1 MVRRTEADAVTA
13 GAGAPSRRLAD
24 RAGAAPADR
33 PAARW
38 EHRLLA
44 GFFVTVAIPGSF
56 SVAGFSLNPSR
67 VFLLLAF
74 VPLFLYWFRGRAWRI
89 TAGDVGILL
98 YCFWIWV
105 ALLAVHGP
113 SRVPSAG
120 IQFLEMFGGYLVG
133 RMLVRSAE
141 DYRTFVRYLFWT
153 MAFLFPF
160 ALTEF
165 LTGWSP
171 LRAISE
177 AFLSVEER
185 NINRQPRLGFVERV
199 QGPFAHSILFGLFC
213 SLGVA
218 NFFFVFRESLV
229 KRMARVGMALVM
241 IFTSLSSAPFLVAG
255 LQILMMGWDRLFAF
269 MRARWVILVVFG
281 LTVVVIL
288 QVFAEGGVLGFI
300 FETFLL
306 VPETGYFRLVTF
318 EFGSQSV
325 LNHPFFGVGQG
336 EWVRPYWR
344 GHPTIDNF
352 WLAIA
357 VRYGLPALIFL
368 WFGIACNAV
377 GILRRADLDPDEQ
390 RQRRGYLIALT
401 GLAMILA
408 SVSIWGPVS
417 TFVLT
422 YFGAGAWFYARDP
435 VAAGAPQERPRRGRE
450 GDPPRRGAVA
460 RPGRSGRLPPRAAR
474 ARRPGG

>member
-1 MVRRTEADAVTA
+1 MVRRTGADAVTA
-13 GAGAPSRRLAD
+13 GAGAPSRRTAA
-24 RAGAAPADR
+24 RAGAAPVER
-33 PAARW
+33 TESRW

-160 ALTEF
+160 AVTEF

-177 AFLSVEER
+177 AFLTVEER
-185 NINRQPRLGFVERV
+185 ANNTWKLRLGFAERV
-199 QGPFAHSILFGLFC
+199 QGPFAHAILFGLFC

-218 NFFFVFRESLV
+218 NFFFVFREALV
-229 KRMARVGMALVM
+229 KRVARVGMALAM
-241 IFTSLSSAPFLVAG
+241 IFMSLSSAPFLAAG
-255 LQILMMGWDRLFAF
+255 LQLVMMGWDRLFAF
-269 MRARWVILVVFG
+269 MRARWVVIVAFGIAVVAA
-281 LTVVVIL
+281 LE
-288 QVFAEGGVLGFI
+288 VFAEGGVLGFV

-306 VPETGYFRLVTF
+306 VPETG
-318 EFGSQSV
+318 
-325 LNHPFFGVGQG
+325 
-336 EWVRPYWR
+336 
-344 GHPTIDNF
+344 
-352 WLAIA
+352 
-357 VRYGLPALIFL
+357 
-368 WFGIACNAV
+368 
-377 GILRRADLDPDEQ
+377 
-390 RQRRGYLIALT
+390 
-401 GLAMILA
+401 
-408 SVSIWGPVS
+408 
-417 TFVLT
+417 
-422 YFGAGAWFYARDP
+422 
-435 VAAGAPQERPRRGRE
+435 
-450 GDPPRRGAVA
+450 
-460 RPGRSGRLPPRAAR
+460 
-474 ARRPGG
+474 